1 MKKGK
6 VQMIYI
12 TGDTHGLNDLAPV
25 KKYFD
30 DGYDPDGRKVTKDD
44 YLIILGDVACCWDG
58 KWHDKKVR
66 KALHEL
72 PPTILWLD
80 GNHENFDLIES
91 LPVTYG
97 WNGGSVQYV
106 LDDDIIHLMRGKIYS
121 LEGKT
126 FFVMG
131 GGYSIDKAWRIPGLS
146 WWSQE
151 QPSMKEYDEGIR
163 NLEDVDYKVDYILSH
178 TCPGKIARQLV
189 SHIIPGE
196 EEMQRYFDDVSNEV
210 EFRGWYF
217 GHWHVDEDIGGFHAM
232 YNNVIKLG

>member
-12 TGDTHGLNDLAPV
+12 TGDTHGLNDLPPV

-72 PPTILWLD
+72 PPTVLWLD

-91 LPVTYG
+91 LPITYG

-106 LDDDIIHLMRGKIYS
+106 LDDDIIHLTRGRIYL

-131 GGYSIDKAWRIPGLS
+131 GGYSIDRAWRTPGLS
-146 WWSQE
+146 WWPQE

-210 EFRGWYF
+210 DFRGWYF
-217 GHWHVDEDIGGFHAM
+217 GHWHVDMDIGGFHAM
-232 YNNVIKLG
+232 YNSVVKLE

>member
-58 KWHDKKVR
+58 KWHDKKIR

-80 GNHENFDLIES
+80 DNHENFLCYGRWIFHRQGMADS
-91 LPVTYG
+91 GTVMVVTG
-97 WNGGSVQYV
+97 AA
-106 LDDDIIHLMRGKIYS
+106 
-121 LEGKT
+121 
-126 FFVMG
+126 
-131 GGYSIDKAWRIPGLS
+131 IDER
-146 WWSQE
+146 
-151 QPSMKEYDEGIR
+151 
-163 NLEDVDYKVDYILSH
+163 V
-178 TCPGKIARQLV
+178 
-189 SHIIPGE
+189 
-196 EEMQRYFDDVSNEV
+196 
-210 EFRGWYF
+210 
-217 GHWHVDEDIGGFHAM
+217 
-232 YNNVIKLG
+232 